1 MGSSGNVMYRHV
13 LIGVDGSP
21 VALKAALHGFNLAK
35 SISAMAT
42 AIIVTP
48 TWEAIALSE
57 IVQGHFQDEYD
68 ARTEKYAERSLG
80 KVRSIAMERRVACE
94 TIHVTA
100 ARPFEAIL
108 STAAHNGCD
117 LIIVGSHGR
126 QGTERL
132 LLGSETVKLLTHS
145 KVPVLVY
152 REK

>member
-1 MGSSGNVMYRHV
+1 MYRYV
-13 LIGVDGSP
+13 LIGVDGSAF
-21 VALKAALHGFNLAK
+21 ALKAALHGLNLAK
-35 SISAMAT
+35 SISAMAS

-57 IVQGHFQDEYD
+57 IAQGHFQDEYD
-68 ARTEKYAERSLG
+68 ARTKEYAERFLG
-80 KVRSIAMERRVACE
+80 KVRAIAMERRVVCE

-108 STAAHNGCD
+108 STAAQNACD
-117 LIIVGSHGR
+117 LIVVGSHGR
-126 QGTERL
+126 RGMEGL

-145 KVPVLVY
+145 KIPVLVY